1 MLAGC
6 GLDAAVSASGHPFS
20 ANDRYG
26 GRKLPIGLEDV
37 RAWERSLVRGEVF
50 VSQAL
55 SFSESTGTNC
65 HEPRNADR

>member
-26 GRKLPIGLEDV
+26 GRKLPIGF
-37 RAWERSLVRGEVF
+37 G
-50 VSQAL
+50 VSPGIAL
-55 SFSESTGTNC
+55 DCPFPVDPVSTVAA
-65 HEPRNADR
+65 PQ